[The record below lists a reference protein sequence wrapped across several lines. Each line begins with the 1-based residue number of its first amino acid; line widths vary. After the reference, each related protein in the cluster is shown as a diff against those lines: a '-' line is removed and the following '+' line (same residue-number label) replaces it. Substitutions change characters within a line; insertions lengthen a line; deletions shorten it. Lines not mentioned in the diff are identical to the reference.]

1 VRIAVT
7 GAAGGFGRHVV
18 ARALL
23 AGHEVVAIDLPAAV
37 PHDDGHV
44 AGAVEWHAAD
54 LVAIDEVRPALAGVE
69 AVVHLAAIPSAHALP
84 EPQVHAIN
92 VSTTYNVLL
101 AAEEHGLDAVCTASS
116 VNAIGGIFSARPRY
130 DRFPVDEEHP
140 TYCEDPYGLSKWIG
154 EQQSASFARR
164 RPGVPFSA
172 LRLHAL
178 RDDYESAVWPA
189 AEDEFRWRDLWGWVS
204 FDSAAAAAL
213 LALHRGHPGHSVYNI
228 VAKRTGSSTPS
239 AELARRWY
247 PQVPIEGS
255 LAGTAG
261 FYSTEK
267 ALVEL
272 GWEAGD
278 EHPAISDGERSAS
291 AVPR

>member
-23 AGHEVVAIDLPAAV
+23 AGHEVVAIDLPAAL
-37 PHDDGHV
+37 PEDDGPG
-44 AGAVEWHAAD
+44 AGAVEWRAAD
-54 LVAIDEVRPALAGVE
+54 LVAIDEVRPALAGVR
-69 AVVHLAAIPSAHALP
+69 AVVHLGAIPNARALP
-84 EPQVHAIN
+84 EPHVHAVN
-92 VSTTYNVLL
+92 VGSTYNVLL

-116 VNAIGGIFSARPRY
+116 VNAIGGIYSARPRY
-130 DRFPVDEEHP
+130 DRFPVDEEHA

-164 RPGVPFSA
+164 RPDVPFSA

-178 RDDYESAVWPA
+178 RDGYESTVWPA
-189 AEDEFRWRDLWGWVS
+189 VEDEFRWRDLWGWVS

-213 LALHRGHPGHSVYNI
+213 LALHRGRPGHSVYNI
-228 VAKRTGSSTPS
+228 VAKRTGSCTPS

-247 PQVPIEGS
+247 PEVPIDGF
-255 LAGTAG
+255 LPGTAS
-261 FYSTEK
+261 FYSTNK
-267 ALVEL
+267 ALAEL
-272 GWEAGD
+272 GWDAGD
-278 EHPAISDGERSAS
+278 EHPAVSDGERCAS